1 MFRFNYKGVR
11 PIFWVE
17 VLGMLN
23 LLNFRVILPD
33 DDPLPTKYFKTHQPV
48 PRLHYNV
55 LQGIPPHPYVHFC
68 MIRPEGW
75 LHWFE
80 HWRAGGLHFE
90 VYGREI
96 PVNNNNNK
104 GYLEQNAKKN
114 LQYRFFFLVRNLY
127 NKNSTELL
135 GSNLMY
141 CHNHFY

>member
-80 HWRAGGLHFE
+80 H
-90 VYGREI
+90 
-96 PVNNNNNK
+96 
-104 GYLEQNAKKN
+104 
-114 LQYRFFFLVRNLY
+114 
-127 NKNSTELL
+127 
-135 GSNLMY
+135 
-141 CHNHFY
+141 